1 MGLVSRGLGRKSAFL
16 DAADAVRAP
25 LDEET
30 VFTFSFGLGWL
41 VTSIADRGRLKNPYP
56 IDKIGQ
62 LFYSV
67 LVFVN
72 NRNLS

>member
-30 VFTFSFGLGWL
+30 VFTFSVGLGRL
-41 VTSIADRGRLKNPYP
+41 VTSMADRGRLKGDLPY
-56 IDKIGQ
+56 
-62 LFYSV
+62 
-67 LVFVN
+67 
-72 NRNLS
+72 

>member
-41 VTSIADRGRLKNPYP
+41 VTSIADPGRFKNPIPY
-56 IDKIGQ
+56 
-62 LFYSV
+62 
-67 LVFVN
+67 
-72 NRNLS
+72 